1 MGVNGREY
9 DRSGGVRAMPS
20 PKGGLQTPKGAT
32 HTGGGGLVYG
42 DGSWDLTVF
51 VTDLQ
56 EFFRKQKYFLTR
68 SSAIL
73 TLVCFYNG
81 TQKTAELENDI
92 QAIVPLISF
101 IILLPIA
108 WKSISLANCKI
119 INQNKSHQSHL
130 FLSFLGF
137 SVP

>member
-56 EFFRKQKYFLTR
+56 EFFRIFSNTKHR
-68 SSAIL
+68 NSNARIL
-73 TLVCFYNG
+73 LQRNPPKKLRNW
-81 TQKTAELENDI
+81 KTI
-92 QAIVPLISF
+92 FKHSFVHLIPY
-101 IILLPIA
+101 IIL
-108 WKSISLANCKI
+108 
-119 INQNKSHQSHL
+119 
-130 FLSFLGF
+130 
-137 SVP
+137 

>member
-20 PKGGLQTPKGAT
+20 PKGGLQTTKGAT

-92 QAIVPLISF
+92 
-101 IILLPIA
+101 
-108 WKSISLANCKI
+108 
-119 INQNKSHQSHL
+119 
-130 FLSFLGF
+130 
-137 SVP
+137 

>member
-81 TQKTAELENDI
+81 TQKNCRIGKRYLSNRAFDILYYTLTDSLEINFFGEL
-92 QAIVPLISF
+92 
-101 IILLPIA
+101 
-108 WKSISLANCKI
+108 
-119 INQNKSHQSHL
+119 QNHQSE
-130 FLSFLGF
+130 
-137 SVP
+137 